1 MSRPLRLLIVGSS
14 DQDVRI
20 LLHALEQ
27 AGFLPLVERPANLHA
42 LRHTLQENWWDVII
56 ADAESAQLGAEQAL
70 RLATEF
76 GLDTPLLAISQQG
89 DSGKAEYLMRLGA
102 RDFFVANQLTRM
114 GQVIERELREIAFRQ
129 KLRECMGLLNRTSD
143 ACVVTD
149 LECQITYW
157 NHSAAELYGW
167 NAEEVAGRNFIQLL
181 HHEGDGRPHEASQE
195 AFRTGEWSGEL
206 NQLTKHGLR
215 VLTISRWTLLR
226 DARQKPRNILVVN
239 SDITRQKQLEA
250 QFLRSQRME
259 SLGTLASGIAH
270 DLNNVLAPILMS
282 IQFLRDTVADDAS
295 RTMLA
300 TLETSAQ
307 RGADIIKQV
316 LTFARGMEGDRIA
329 LQPKYLLKE
338 MAKIIQETFPK
349 TITVKTEYTNDLWSV
364 MGDATQLH
372 QVLMNLCVNARDA
385 MTGGGQLTLTAEN
398 VTLDES
404 FANMIHDAKPG
415 PYLVLCVADTGP
427 GIAPVILDKIFDPF
441 FTTKA
446 LGKGTGLGLATALGI
461 VKSHGGF
468 LQVKSEVGRGAQ
480 FRVYLPATFSQGT
493 SYAPSEVTTVPR
505 GSGQLILVVEDEL
518 SVREV
523 TRRTLENNGY
533 RVITAGDGTEALALF
548 VQNAR
553 EVNAVLT
560 DMVMPFMD
568 GAATIRA
575 LRKINAK
582 VPIIAA
588 SGMMSHRQEAEA
600 TGANVQAFLS
610 KPFTAEQ
617 LLKCLNQAFNE
628 PEPTGA

>member
-1 MSRPLRLLIVGSS
+1 MSRPLRLLIIGSS
-14 DQDVRI
+14 DQEIR
-20 LLHALEQ
+20 LLLQGLEQ
-27 AGFLPLVERPANLHA
+27 AGFLPLVERPANIAA
-42 LRHTLQENWWDVII
+42 LRHTLQENCWDLII
-56 ADAESAQLGAEQAL
+56 SDTEAAPIGTEQVL
-70 RLATEF
+70 KLTTEF
-76 GLDTPLLAISQQG
+76 GLDVPVLATSQT
-89 DSGKAEYLMRLGA
+89 AELRTVEYLMRLGA
-102 RDFFVANQLTRM
+102 RDFFTA
-114 GQVIERELREIAFRQ
+114 GQFARLGPVVERELRETATRQ
-129 KLRECMGLLNRTSD
+129 RLREYSGLLNRTSD
-143 ACVVTD
+143 ACVITD
-149 LECQITYW
+149 LEGQITYW
-157 NHSAAELYGW
+157 NRSAAELFGW
-167 NAEEVAGRNFIQLL
+167 NAEEVQGRNFIQLL
-181 HHEGDGRPHEASQE
+181 HHEGDSKPHEASQE
-195 AFRTGEWSGEL
+195 TFRTGEWNGEL
-206 NQLTKHGLR
+206 NQVTKSGLR

-226 DARQKPRNILVVN
+226 DSRQKPRNILVVN

-282 IQFLRDTVADDAS
+282 IQFLRDTVADEAS

-316 LTFARGMEGDRIA
+316 LTFARGMEGERIA

-338 MAKIIQETFPK
+338 MAKIVQETFPK
-349 TITVKTEYTNDLWSV
+349 TITVRTDYPRDLWAV
-364 MGDATQLH
+364 TGDATQLH

-385 MTGGGQLTLTAEN
+385 MTGGGQLTLSAEN

-415 PYLVLCVADTGP
+415 PYLILCVADTGP
-427 GIAPVILDKIFDPF
+427 GIAPAILDKIFDPF

-480 FRVYLPATFSQGT
+480 FRVYLPATFAEGT
-493 SYAPSEVTTVPR
+493 TAAPSQAISVPR
-505 GSGQLILVVEDEL
+505 GLGQLILVVEDEL

-533 RVITAGDGTEALALF
+533 RVLTASDGTEALALF
-548 VQNAR
+548 VQHAR
-553 EVNAVLT
+553 DVNAVLT

-575 LRKINAK
+575 LRRINAT

-617 LLKCLNQAFNE
+617 LLKCLHQAFCLSRD
-628 PEPTGA
+628 A

>member
-1 MSRPLRLLIVGSS
+1 MLQG
-14 DQDVRI
+14 
-20 LLHALEQ
+20 LEQ
-27 AGFLPLVERPANLHA
+27 AGFLPLVERPAHLPA
-42 LRHTLQENWWDVII
+42 LRHTLQENCWDLII
-56 ADAESAQLGAEQAL
+56 ADTEAAPVGTEQVL
-70 RLATEF
+70 KLTTEF
-76 GLDTPLLAISQQG
+76 GLDVPVLATSQTA
-89 DSGKAEYLMRLGA
+89 DPRTVEYLMRLGA
-102 RDFFVANQLTRM
+102 RDFFTA
-114 GQVIERELREIAFRQ
+114 GQFARLGPVVERELRETATRQ
-129 KLRECMGLLNRTSD
+129 RLRECSGLLNRTSD
-143 ACVVTD
+143 ACVITD
-149 LECQITYW
+149 LEGQITYW
-157 NHSAAELYGW
+157 NRSAAELFGW
-167 NAEEVAGRNFIQLL
+167 NAEEVQGRNFIQLL
-181 HHEGDGRPHEASQE
+181 HHEGDSKPHEASQE
-195 AFRTGEWSGEL
+195 TFRTGEWNGEL
-206 NQLTKHGLR
+206 NQVTKNGLR

-226 DARQKPRNILVVN
+226 DSRQKPRNILVVN

-282 IQFLRDTVADDAS
+282 IQFLRDTVADEAS

-316 LTFARGMEGDRIA
+316 LTFARGMEGERIA

-338 MAKIIQETFPK
+338 MAKIVQETFPK
-349 TITVKTEYTNDLWSV
+349 TITVRTDYPRDLWAV
-364 MGDATQLH
+364 TGDATQLH

-385 MTGGGQLTLTAEN
+385 MTGGGQLTLSAEN

-415 PYLVLCVADTGP
+415 PYLILCVADTGP
-427 GIAPVILDKIFDPF
+427 GIAPAILDKIFDPF

-480 FRVYLPATFSQGT
+480 FRVYLPATFAEGT
-493 SYAPSEVTTVPR
+493 TAAPSQAISVPR
-505 GSGQLILVVEDEL
+505 GLGQLILVVEDEL

-533 RVITAGDGTEALALF
+533 RVLTASDGTEALALF
-548 VQNAR
+548 VQHAR
-553 EVNAVLT
+553 DVNAVLT

-575 LRKINAK
+575 LRRINAT

-617 LLKCLNQAFNE
+617 LLKCLHQAFCQSRD
-628 PEPTGA
+628 A

>member
-1 MSRPLRLLIVGSS
+1 
-14 DQDVRI
+14 
-20 LLHALEQ
+20 
-27 AGFLPLVERPANLHA
+27 
-42 LRHTLQENWWDVII
+42 
-56 ADAESAQLGAEQAL
+56 
-70 RLATEF
+70 
-76 GLDTPLLAISQQG
+76 
-89 DSGKAEYLMRLGA
+89 
-102 RDFFVANQLTRM
+102 
-114 GQVIERELREIAFRQ
+114 
-129 KLRECMGLLNRTSD
+129 
-143 ACVVTD
+143 
-149 LECQITYW
+149 
-157 NHSAAELYGW
+157 
-167 NAEEVAGRNFIQLL
+167 
-181 HHEGDGRPHEASQE
+181 
-195 AFRTGEWSGEL
+195 
-206 NQLTKHGLR
+206 

-226 DARQKPRNILVVN
+226 DSRQKPRNVLVVN

-282 IQFLRDTVADDAS
+282 IQFLRDTVADEAS

-316 LTFARGMEGDRIA
+316 LTFARGMEGERIA

-338 MAKIIQETFPK
+338 MAKIVQETFPK
-349 TITVKTEYTNDLWSV
+349 TITVRTEYPRDLWAV
-364 MGDATQLH
+364 TGDATQLH

-385 MTGGGQLTLTAEN
+385 MTGGGQLILSAEN

-415 PYLVLCVADTGP
+415 PYLILCVADTGP
-427 GIAPVILDKIFDPF
+427 GIAPAILDKIFDPF

-480 FRVYLPATFSQGT
+480 FRVYLPATFAEGT
-493 SYAPSEVTTVPR
+493 TAAPCEVISVPR
-505 GSGQLILVVEDEL
+505 GLGQLILVVEDEL

-533 RVITAGDGTEALALF
+533 RVLTASDGTEALALF
-548 VQNAR
+548 VQHAR
-553 EVNAVLT
+553 DVNAVLT

-575 LRKINAK
+575 LRRINAT

-617 LLKCLNQAFNE
+617 LLKCLHQAFCQ
-628 PEPTGA
+628 PPGA